1 MVIIVVEITK
11 IKALEILDSRG
22 NPTLMTRVTL
32 SDNTVGMAKVPSGAS
47 TGIHEAVELRDGG
60 DRYLGKGVA
69 QAVSNVN
76 TTIAEKMRGVDP
88 LSQSN
93 VDKMLLELDPSKGK
107 GKLGANAILSVSMA
121 TAVAASK
128 HLKLELFEYLRTK
141 VMSKDAKYLQPVPM
155 SNVINGGAHAG
166 NALAIQE
173 FMVLPIGSKNVV
185 EGIQCVAEVYHNLG
199 KGMISKYGRMA
210 KHVGDEGGFCGFGLE
225 TSYDAFNEIVRA
237 IEAAGY
243 APGKEVVLGIDAAA
257 SGFYKDGKYTVDE
270 KPMSAG
276 ELIDYYVDLE
286 KTFPLKTV
294 EDPFDE
300 NEFGEFAEYLTKT
313 KTQVVTDDLTVSNPE
328 IVRKAIEMKSGNS
341 LLLKVNQIGSVSEA
355 IEAAHVA
362 YAADWSV
369 VVSHR
374 SGETGDT
381 FISDLAVALA
391 SGQIKTGGLA
401 RSDRVEKY
409 NRLLEIHSIL
419 DGKCGYPGNDFRTAW
434 RNF

>member
-1 MVIIVVEITK
+1 MVEITK

-32 SDNTVGMAKVPSGAS
+32 SDNTVGIAKVPSGAS
-47 TGIHEAVELRDGG
+47 TGLNEAVELRDGG
-60 DRYLGKGVA
+60 KRYLGKGVA

-76 TTIAEKMRGVDP
+76 TAIAEKMRGANP

-93 VDKMLLELDPSKGK
+93 VDKMLLELDPSTGK

-121 TAVAASK
+121 TAVAASN

-155 SNVINGGAHAG
+155 CNVINGGAHAG

-173 FMVLPIGSKNVV
+173 FMILPIGSKNVV
-185 EGIQCVAEVYHNLG
+185 EAIQCAAEVYHNLG

-210 KHVGDEGGFCGFGLE
+210 KHVGDEGGFCGFGLK

-257 SGFYKDGKYTVDE
+257 SGFYKDGQYTVDE
-270 KPMSAG
+270 KAMTPG
-276 ELIDYYVDLE
+276 ELIDYYIDIE
-286 KTFPLKTV
+286 KTFPLKSV

-328 IVRKAIEMKSGNS
+328 IVKKAIELKSGNS

-355 IEAAHVA
+355 IEAAQIA
-362 YAADWSV
+362 YAANWSV

-381 FISDLAVALA
+381 FISDLSVALA

-401 RSDRVEKY
+401 RSERVEKY

-419 DGKCGYPGNDFRTAW
+419 DGDCGYPGSGFRTAW
-434 RNF
+434 RNY